1 LTRGNV
7 IFKCVGIGLMDVV
20 VGGELVRMARERGI
34 GTTIE
39 NF

>member
-1 LTRGNV
+1 
-7 IFKCVGIGLMDVV
+7 MDVV

-34 GTTIE
+34 GMTIE

>member
-20 VGGELVRMARERGI
+20 VGNELVRMARARRI